1 MRTLDF
7 IVPEEY
13 HGAKLKGFLY
23 SFCELSS
30 GLLTELKRGPADG
43 ITVNETHALV
53 SQTLNAGDRVELR
66 LREKGGVLPV
76 PEPLPF
82 SVLYEDE
89 DLIAADKPFA
99 MPMYPTPGHDRDS
112 LANAF
117 SFRCTLKNESTAF
130 RPIYRLD
137 RDTTGIVLLAKNR
150 YAAASLA
157 GRVQKTYLAVCEGI
171 LTESGTVDLP
181 IGYLPGHT
189 VQHAVVSDGQRA
201 VTYWRTLCADG
212 RHTLLSVRL
221 QTGRTHQIRVHMS
234 HIGHPLAGDDMY
246 GGSRAWISR
255 QALHCAKVEFTH
267 PVSHR
272 VVSLRSPLPI
282 DMKEL
287 LFRLGFPEGKYRE
300 HIK

>member
-1 MRTLDF
+1 MRTLNYL
-7 IVPEEY
+7 VPDEY
-13 HGAKLKGFLY
+13 DGAKLKGFLY
-23 SFCELSS
+23 SFCGLSS
-30 GLLTELKRGPADG
+30 GLLTELKRGPSDG
-43 ITVNETHALV
+43 ITVNGTHALV
-53 SQTLNAGDRVELR
+53 SQVLSAGDKVELR
-66 LREKGGVLPV
+66 MREKAGVLPE
-76 PEPLPF
+76 PMPLPF

-89 DLIAADKPFA
+89 DLIAVDKPFA

-117 SFRCTLKNESTAF
+117 SFRCALKNDSAAF
-130 RPIYRLD
+130 RPVYRLD

-157 GRVQKTYLAVCEGI
+157 GRVKKTYLAVCEGI

-189 VQHAVVSDGQRA
+189 VQHAVVPDGRRA
-201 VTYWRTLCADG
+201 ATHWRALCGGG
-212 RHTLLSVRL
+212 RHTLLSIRL

-246 GGSRAWISR
+246 GGSLTWISR
-255 QALHCAKVEFTH
+255 QALHCAQVEFMH

-272 VVSLRSPLPI
+272 SVLIRSPLPT
-282 DMKEL
+282 DMNEL
-287 LFRLGFPEGKYRE
+287 LFLLGFPEGEYRQR
-300 HIK
+300 IK